1 MRVMRWLGVMLGW
14 ALSVALVAG
23 ASWVA
28 INSAGRQVLNQAEIE
43 QVFNGSGVE
52 VASPT
57 LGPAA
62 SVTAPSG
69 SPAPTGADG
78 QSALSGP
85 VEGGSTPVPTGEPSV
100 GSQSTGSAPTTK
112 AARPR
117 QGTDPVPVTGTV
129 TISGGSMWVECAGN
143 SITSAYVFPAEGW
156 SGSPVRAVNG
166 GVKTTFRRGS
176 RSISVFV
183 SCDGGRPRFHVDTD
197 DDHDDGDR
205 GDGHD

>member
-1 MRVMRWLGVMLGW
+1 MRWLGATLGW

-28 INSAGRQVLNQAEIE
+28 INSAGRQVLDQAEIE
-43 QVFNGSGVE
+43 QASDGDGVFD

-69 SPAPTGADG
+69 SPAPTGAGG
-78 QSALSGP
+78 QSTFSGP
-85 VEGGSTPVPTGEPSV
+85 VEGSSASVPAGEPGV

-112 AARPR
+112 AAPPR
-117 QGTDPVPVTGTV
+117 QGSDPVPVTGTA
-129 TISGGSMWVECAGN
+129 TTSAGSMLVECTGN
-143 SITSAYVFPAEGW
+143 AITSAYVFPAEGW

-166 GVKTTFRRGS
+166 GARTTFRRRS

-183 SCDGGRPRFHVDTD
+183 ICDAGRPRFHVDID

-205 GDGHD
+205 GDDRD